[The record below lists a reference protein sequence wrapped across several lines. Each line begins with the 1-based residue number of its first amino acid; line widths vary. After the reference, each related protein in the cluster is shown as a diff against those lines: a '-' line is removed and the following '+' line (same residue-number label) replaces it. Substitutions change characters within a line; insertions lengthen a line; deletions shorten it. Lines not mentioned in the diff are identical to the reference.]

1 MQPIPETSPRF
12 SNLQLELLRLYSRD
26 LPEAD
31 LVEIK
36 HLLARYFAEKLT
48 RRADQFWEEKGWTD
62 DTMEEFLRTKMR
74 SSSPPQPQ

>member
-48 RRADQFWEEKGWTD
+48 RRADQVWKEKGWTD

>member
-1 MQPIPETSPRF
+1 MQPIPETSLRF
-12 SNLQLELLRLYSRD
+12 SNIQLELLRLYSRD

-48 RRADQFWEEKGWTD
+48 RRADQVWEEKGWAD
-62 DTMEEFLRTKMR
+62 DTMEEFLHTKMR
-74 SSSPPQPQ
+74 SNSPPKPQ

>member
-26 LPEAD
+26 LPEEE
-31 LVEIK
+31 LLEIK
-36 HLLARYFAEKLT
+36 QLLATYFAEKL
-48 RRADQFWEEKGWTD
+48 RQRADQVWEEKGWTD

-74 SSSPPQPQ
+74 KKTTPNP